1 MPAGPDDTPVV
12 GLAPNGSSET
22 DEDLLDGDDS
32 WLDALHD
39 EDDDADGETVSGA
52 SLSGEIII
60 APEPEDRDDR
70 LDKLVARHLPDRSRT
85 FVRQLI
91 EEGQVLVDGFVRR
104 PSFSVTPGQRITVS
118 IPPPEPE
125 LVARPEAIPLTIVFE
140 DDDVLV
146 IDKPAGMVVH
156 PAPGH
161 PNGTLV
167 NAVLGHDPTITVGNR
182 LRPGIVHRLD
192 KDTSG
197 LIVVAKTDRARN
209 GLVAQWQARTVD
221 KGYVALVFGT
231 VPDDEAT
238 VDAPIGRHPTQRQR
252 MAVVRTGRPAVTH
265 FKVTQRFDRYT
276 MLDLSIETGRTHQI
290 RVHMAFIGHPVVGDT
305 IYGADRQGIKVGKRH
320 LLHAARL
327 AFELPTGER
336 KTFFSPLPPAVT
348 AILNRLRDEER

>member
-1 MPAGPDDTPVV
+1 MVDHIPATEERGD
-12 GLAPNGSSET
+12 AWS
-22 DEDLLDGDDS
+22 DEFDEFD
-32 WLDALHD
+32 D
-39 EDDDADGETVSGA
+39 EDDTVAAAGGSAVTGPGEVV
-52 SLSGEIII
+52 I
-60 APEPEDRDDR
+60 APATEDRDDR

-91 EEGQVLVDGFVRR
+91 EDGHVLVDGLVRR

-118 IPPPEPE
+118 TPPPAPE
-125 LVARPEAIPLTIVFE
+125 LIARPEPIPLTVVYE
-140 DDDVLV
+140 DDHVLV

-161 PNGTLV
+161 PTGTLV
-167 NAVLGHDPTITVGNR
+167 NAVLHHDPSITVGNR

-265 FKVTQRFDRYT
+265 FRVTERFERYT

-305 IYGADRQGIKVGKRH
+305 VYGADRQGIRVGKRH

-327 AFELPTGER
+327 GFDLPTGER
-336 KTFFSPLPPAVT
+336 KTFHSALPPAVT
-348 AILNRLRDEER
+348 AILNRLRDDER

>member
-1 MPAGPDDTPVV
+1 MVGDDPIDEGMDSDDMDVMDEVNGEEDNTGP
-12 GLAPNGSSET
+12 
-22 DEDLLDGDDS
+22 EDLYGDDGDDAAETTS
-32 WLDALHD
+32 GP
-39 EDDDADGETVSGA
+39 GEVV
-52 SLSGEIII
+52 I
-60 APEPEDRDDR
+60 APAPEDRDDR
-70 LDKLVARHLPDRSRT
+70 LDKLVARHMADRSRT

-91 EEGQVLVDGFVRR
+91 EDGQVLVDGIVRR
-104 PSFSVTPGQRITVS
+104 PSFSVTPGQRITVV
-118 IPPPEPE
+118 IPPPELE
-125 LVARPEAIPLTIVFE
+125 LIARPEAIPLTIVFE

-161 PNGTLV
+161 PTGTLV
-167 NAVLGHDPTITVGNR
+167 NAVLHHDPTITVGNR

-231 VPDDEAT
+231 VPEEEAT

-265 FKVTQRFDRYT
+265 FKVTERFERYT

-290 RVHMAFIGHPVVGDT
+290 RVHMAFVGHPVVGDT
-305 IYGADRQGIKVGKRH
+305 VYGADRQGIRVGKRH

-327 AFELPTGER
+327 GFDLPTGER
-336 KTFFSPLPPAVT
+336 KTFHSMLPPAVT
-348 AILNRLRDEER
+348 SILNRLRDDER